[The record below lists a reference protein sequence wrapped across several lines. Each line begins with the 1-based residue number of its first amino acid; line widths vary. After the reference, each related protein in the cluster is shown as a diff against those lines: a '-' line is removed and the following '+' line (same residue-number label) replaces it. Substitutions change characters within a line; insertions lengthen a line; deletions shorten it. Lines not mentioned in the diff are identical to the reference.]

1 MYVFKHVIFT
11 SRGSQDFLRVAIFLE
26 TILRVASKKS
36 LRTPALTDYTK
47 YPINDGVVVVVQ
59 VDGIVLSGFT
69 NQQAVEILKQ
79 TGQVVK
85 LRITRY
91 LRGLKFQ
98 ELQEGIAQANAET
111 PNTNSPYLIT
121 PNESKMTGFE
131 NQVRKNYLY
140 F

>member
-1 MYVFKHVIFT
+1 LKISNQCV
-11 SRGSQDFLRVAIFLE
+11 
-26 TILRVASKKS
+26 
-36 LRTPALTDYTK
+36 
-47 YPINDGVVVVVQ
+47 VVVVVQ

-111 PNTNSPYLIT
+111 PNTNSPYLLT
-121 PNESKMTGFE
+121 PNDSKMTGFD
-131 NQVRKNYLY
+131 NQVRNYL
-140 F
+140 

>member
-1 MYVFKHVIFT
+1 M
-11 SRGSQDFLRVAIFLE
+11 
-26 TILRVASKKS
+26 
-36 LRTPALTDYTK
+36 
-47 YPINDGVVVVVQ
+47 
-59 VDGIVLSGFT
+59 LSGFT

-98 ELQEGIAQANAET
+98 ELQEGIAIANAET
-111 PNTNSPYLIT
+111 PNTNSPYLFT

-131 NQVRKNYLY
+131 NQVGSRIIVKLLLSIWSHLNKRIGPKFDDHEEIIHLRKIY
-140 F
+140 

>member
-1 MYVFKHVIFT
+1 MI
-11 SRGSQDFLRVAIFLE
+11 
-26 TILRVASKKS
+26 
-36 LRTPALTDYTK
+36 
-47 YPINDGVVVVVQ
+47 VVVEQ

-98 ELQEGIAQANAET
+98 ELQEGIAIANAET
-111 PNTNSPYLIT
+111 PNTNSPYLLT

-131 NQVRKNYLY
+131 NQVASRIIVKLLLLIWSNLNKRIGPKIDDHEEIIHLREILFFSY

>member
-1 MYVFKHVIFT
+1 M
-11 SRGSQDFLRVAIFLE
+11 
-26 TILRVASKKS
+26 
-36 LRTPALTDYTK
+36 
-47 YPINDGVVVVVQ
+47 
-59 VDGIVLSGFT
+59 LSGFT

-131 NQVRKNYLY
+131 NQVRNFFIFSSFFDKIEI
-140 F
+140 